1 MRPRIGTL
9 HVLQTAVTLQF
20 AAVVALCLAGV
31 ISTNAPDAGAAF
43 GVLSVFEMSRRVAF
57 VHLRRFYLRRFTKLT
72 ADDISFIDGPRHLHE
87 AEGGASEG
95 GANEGGA
102 NEGDEAGDGEAGDGE
117 AGDAAT
123 NAAATDKD
131 AIPLRVGDVLF
142 RKGGHV
148 LSIFVLFFFHQLFK
162 EAALIVALS
171 GGSFL
176 LVTLQISVLRS
187 QHHWRIFRYLF
198 GASDRVRDGRLAKHN
213 AASASVALTCGV
225 VSSYAI
231 GQVLDVRELDLA
243 TELVILPLTFGDAL
257 GEIIGTPFGRHKFKV
272 FGLGE
277 TNEKSVEGCVAVFAG
292 SFVPCMVAV
301 GLADVRPQTWALPL
315 LVSIATTVV
324 ETISFR
330 STDNFTI
337 PLANSLILLLWTRFF
352 HLH

>member
-102 NEGDEAGDGEAGDGE
+102 NEGDEAGDGE